1 MMKNMKKMLLT
12 IASVLLLAGMFP
24 LSAQDMDPECMKY
37 LSYYKEYYKQKSYEQ
52 AIPSWR
58 KAFEICPKNTRETV
72 YTEGATLYRTLIS
85 KNRNNAILKEEL
97 IDTLL
102 MLHDLRAEYYPKS
115 AAKAVNAKAI
125 DMTNYIKDD
134 NKRLYEGCKAAIAE
148 NGTKTIASVFVFEMQ
163 AAIDLYQNGLIDA
176 ETIIDDYEAAVNT
189 LDGIIAAGSSE
200 YNKDVEKVTKVK
212 TDVENLFIA
221 SKVASCESLIALF
234 EPRLAAD
241 PDNLDLATK
250 VAKMMAMTEDCT
262 DNNLFLA
269 AVNTMNRLNPSYSSA
284 YMLYKLYSS
293 KGEVE
298 MATKCIEEAIAYEES
313 DTALDAQYYYELATF
328 SIKHGKTVK
337 AVEAALKAA
346 ELNPDLA
353 GNCYMICGNAW
364 QGQRCG
370 GDEITSRANYWVAV
384 DYYNKAKA
392 ADPSLAEEVNPLI
405 SRCSVYYPNTADAF
419 MYGYTNGQGITV
431 SCGGLRASTTVRT
444 QK

>member
-1 MMKNMKKMLLT
+1 MKNMKKLFLMIASALLLT
-12 IASVLLLAGMFP
+12 SFVD
-24 LSAQDMDPECMKY
+24 LSAQQNLDPECLKY
-37 LSYYKEYYKQKSYEQ
+37 LSYYKEYYKQKSYDQ

-58 KAFEICPKNTRETV
+58 QAFNLCPKDTRETV

-102 MLHDLRAEYYPKS
+102 MLHDLRAQYYPKS
-115 AAKAVNAKAI
+115 AAKAVNSKAI

-134 NKRLYEGCKAAIAE
+134 TQRLYNGCKEAIAA
-148 NGTKTIASVFVFEMQ
+148 NGDKTISSVFVFELQ
-163 AAIDLYQNGLIDA
+163 AAIELYQNGIIDA
-176 ETIIDDYEAAVNT
+176 ETIIDDYETAVNT
-189 LDGIIAAGSSE
+189 LDAIIAAGSTE
-200 YNKDVEKVTKVK
+200 YNKDVEKVKKVK
-212 TDVENLFIA
+212 TDVENLFIN

-241 PDNLDLATK
+241 PDNFELASK
-250 VAKMMAMTEDCT
+250 VAKMMIMTEDCT
-262 DNNLFLA
+262 NNDLFLA
-269 AVNTMNRLNPSYSSA
+269 AVSTMNRLNPSYSSA

-293 KGEVE
+293 KGEIDK
-298 MATKCIEEAIAYEES
+298 ATSSIEEAIAYDES
-313 DTALDAQYYYELATF
+313 DDALDAQYYYELAAL
-328 SIKHGKTVK
+328 SIKHGKTAK
-337 AVEAALKAA
+337 AVEAALKAVD
-346 ELNPDLA
+346 LNTELA
-353 GNCYMICGNAW
+353 GKCYLICGNAW

-370 GDEITSRANYWVAV
+370 GDEVTSRANYWVAV

-392 ADPSLAEEVNPLI
+392 ADPSLADEVNPLI

-419 MYGYTNGQGITV
+419 MYGYTNGQSITV